1 MLTNRYQLFKIK
13 THAWVK
19 SICLP
24 FKPYRAKEHRRLF
37 FFKAPSHLTS
47 AFRSLRLA
55 LARHRLDT
63 RLREANE
70 PGETPDTFTLLF
82 ASACFAYT
90 KVETSVWNTN
100 PDMKPGIA

>member
-1 MLTNRYQLFKIK
+1 MHGLKAFVCPSNLTEP
-13 THAWVK
+13 K
-19 SICLP
+19 SIGG
-24 FKPYRAKEHRRLF
+24 FF